1 MAVQTKINLEI
12 DQIAN
17 IIKSLSNDD
26 IEELEMLLS
35 GENKEIKKRVSEIK
49 EKKVKLLSRKDIF
62 GDI

>member
-1 MAVQTKINLEI
+1 MAIQTKINLEI

-35 GENKEIKKRVSEIK
+35 GEKKEIKKRISEIK